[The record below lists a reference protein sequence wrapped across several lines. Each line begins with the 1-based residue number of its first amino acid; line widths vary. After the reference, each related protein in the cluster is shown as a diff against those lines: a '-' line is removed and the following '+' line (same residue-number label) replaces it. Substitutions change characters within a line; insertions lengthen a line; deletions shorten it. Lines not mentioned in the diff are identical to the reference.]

1 MGKYVETACHFSS
14 RESDLISSA
23 KLIEANATKG
33 SRKRTTKCQMEE
45 GQEIVYFK
53 TVNIDLE
60 ISFAEVFNLVP
71 AYE

>member
-1 MGKYVETACHFSS
+1 
-14 RESDLISSA
+14 
-23 KLIEANATKG
+23 
-33 SRKRTTKCQMEE
+33 MEE

-71 AYE
+71 AYEWNVFFFLVQFSISCDLPKGHKAANNP